1 MNEKE
6 KALLYI
12 EEAEKNLQCAKALL
26 EQIDSSNVF
35 HALKQVEFA
44 KDTLSDA
51 RNIVVGL
58 YHQAR
63 NREQKTLV
71 F

>member
-1 MNEKE
+1 MSEKT
-6 KALLYI
+6 KALIYI
-12 EEAEKNLQCAKALL
+12 EEAEKNLQCARALL
-26 EQIDSSNVF
+26 EQEENKENFF

-51 RNIVVGL
+51 REILANC
-58 YHQAR
+58 YHR
-63 NREQKTLV
+63 TP